1 MRFSGSTQ
9 LHHLTVFT
17 ENCHRMLHFTKTENI
32 SEVVIC
38 TAILQAGFYL
48 NMEVVWEQDMTG

>member
-17 ENCHRMLHFTKTENI
+17 ENRHRMLHFTKTENI
-32 SEVVIC
+32 SEVVIH

-48 NMEVVWEQDMTG
+48 IMEIFWEQDITG